1 MPTSSELDIHVGWL
15 PENFTKVND
24 VSNGTYTFDT
34 SFTLE
39 IGRASCR
46 ERV

>member
-1 MPTSSELDIHVGWL
+1 MVEYD
-15 PENFTKVND
+15 EVNTIGKID
-24 VSNGTYTFDT
+24 GVPVFKTIPIA
-34 SFTLE
+34 LE